1 MEKEVKPK
9 EEKNNKEKKE
19 QKHTRLDLLF
29 GCFKGQIF
37 GDDAVFNLEMKPNAI
52 LH

>member
-9 EEKNNKEKKE
+9 EKKNNKEKKVR
-19 QKHTRLDLLF
+19 KYTRLDLLF

-37 GDDAVFNLEMKPNAI
+37 GDDSIFNLEMKPDAI
-52 LH
+52 LR